1 MWCYTCI
8 CGDVSPHHFGV
19 VQGPA
24 VGIIHLREMDDTV
37 LMPLRFGGGQRE
49 RRAREESET
58 ERERKKR
65 LHSPAAMHQAILG

>member
-1 MWCYTCI
+1 
-8 CGDVSPHHFGV
+8 
-19 VQGPA
+19 
-24 VGIIHLREMDDTV
+24 MDDTV

-49 RRAREESET
+49 RRARVESET